1 MIYKIV
7 VLVLALCCSSSLGWA
22 AERFP
27 FLGEVSSDKV
37 SIRAGY
43 DVNFERVDIVPK
55 GTQLLV
61 LAKNYDWYQVQLPP
75 SAKAYVRVDYV
86 KMIDNKVGQ
95 INADRL
101 NIRAGRGVNHS
112 ALGQLSKGV
121 FVRLVSK
128 FDDWLQIE
136 PVEGL
141 TGWVHKDF
149 IKLKSQT
156 VPSLDQ
162 LGLGPVMADTSIVD
176 VKEPAAALKWDPSGA
191 VVANGV
197 IEPVSA
203 ELGVKNIQYQF
214 TTEANAVYYLQIDP
228 AVVGN
233 FTRKVVRL
241 EGDPAANAPA
251 SWAYPVL
258 IVKKFS
264 LVL

>member
-1 MIYKIV
+1 MIYRIV
-7 VLVLALCCSSSLGWA
+7 VLVLALCCSSSLGWT

-27 FLGEVSSDKV
+27 FLGEVASDKV

-43 DVNFERVDIVPK
+43 DVNFERLDIVPR

-86 KMIDNKVGQ
+86 KMVNNKVGQ

-101 NIRAGRGVNHS
+101 NIRAGRGVNYS
-112 ALGQLSKGV
+112 AIGQLNKGAY
-121 FVRLVSK
+121 VRLVEK

-141 TGWVHKDF
+141 KGWVHKDF
-149 IKLKSQT
+149 LKLKSQT
-156 VPSLDQ
+156 VPSLAQ
-162 LGLGPVMADTSIVD
+162 LGLAPVMTDTLIVD
-176 VKEPAAALKWDPSGA
+176 EKEPAAVLKGDPSGA

-228 AVVGN
+228 AIAGD
-233 FTRKVVRL
+233 FARKVVRL

-251 SWAYPVL
+251 SWAHPAL